1 MCIDLLGVLIH
12 IFTEEIMGIENQIKR
27 ISAKGMVG
35 LYDYDINF
43 QNGDSKLKAIFSENG
58 CGKTNLLK
66 LIHYVTSGNIEKLQK
81 VPLMPFRELCI
92 KTSMGTILF
101 EKNENRSVI
110 LSIRDNNEEE
120 LLSEELR
127 AGDLNSASD
136 VELSDEIQDRYIRMS
151 FNIHEYTGKSVLLGT
166 NRLNDTDAR
175 TRYRVRML
183 RKHEAREETDRDYEV
198 SGNIIYSVLDDLNYS
213 LVRNAQIAS
222 TTSRGSRGVYSKIV
236 KYVLNDR
243 AGLDQ
248 RGRDVRNE
256 IIKKIKHINNIKKL
270 VDKYNLIDFKEFRSI
285 EKEIE
290 APRSTVREFKSL
302 YSILIPYF
310 DSLEEKIQDV
320 LPAASLIESFINA
333 INTMFR
339 DKVITYNIQG
349 AYGSRNGFTVQSIV
363 AHKNEES
370 LKEID
375 PADLSSGEKHLIF
388 LLAKVII
395 SATRG
400 DTLLIIDEPEISLG
414 MMWQRLFVKYVRKC
428 AAESGLQIIMATHSP
443 LILDKYEEI
452 DVSMSKREIRSH
464 M

>member
-1 MCIDLLGVLIH
+1 MD
-12 IFTEEIMGIENQIKR
+12 TRKIEK
-27 ISAKGMVG
+27 ISAKGIIG

-43 QNGDSKLKAIFSENG
+43 TDGNPDLKAIYSENG

-66 LIHYVTSGNIEKLQK
+66 LIHYVTSGNIDKLQK

-92 KTSMGTILF
+92 KTSKGTILF
-101 EKNENRSVI
+101 EKNENKSVS
-110 LSIRDNNEEE
+110 LSIRGNNEEE

-136 VELSDEIQDRYIRMS
+136 MELSDEIQDRYIRMS

-175 TRYRVRML
+175 TRYRVRL
-183 RKHEAREETDRDYEV
+183 SRKHEARDEVDRDYEI

-213 LVRNAQIAS
+213 LVRNAQRAS
-222 TTSRGSRGVYSKIV
+222 TSSRGSRGVYSKIV
-236 KYVLNDR
+236 KNVLNDR
-243 AGLDQ
+243 ASLDQ
-248 RGRDVRNE
+248 KGRFARDE
-256 IIKKIKHINNIKKL
+256 IIKKINHINNIKKL
-270 VDKYNLIDFKEFRSI
+270 VDKYNLIDFNEFRSI
-285 EKEIE
+285 EEEIR
-290 APRSTVREFKSL
+290 APRTTVREFKSL
-302 YSILIPYF
+302 YPILTLYF
-310 DSLEEKIQDV
+310 DSLEEKIQDIS
-320 LPAASLIESFINA
+320 PAALLIDSFINA

-349 AYGSRNGFTVQSIV
+349 AYGNRNGFDVRSIDDF
-363 AHKNEES
+363 KNEET

-375 PADLSSGEKHLIF
+375 PANLSSGEKHLIF

-400 DTLLIIDEPEISLG
+400 DALLIIDEPEISLG
-414 MMWQRLFVKYVRKC
+414 MVWQRLFVKYVRKC
-428 AAESGLQIIMATHSP
+428 AAGSGLQIIMATHSP

-452 DVSMSKREIRSH
+452 DVSMSKRETRSN

>member
-1 MCIDLLGVLIH
+1 MD
-12 IFTEEIMGIENQIKR
+12 TRKIEK
-27 ISAKGMVG
+27 ISAKGIIG

-43 QNGDSKLKAIFSENG
+43 MDGDPDLKAIYSENG

-92 KTSMGTILF
+92 KTSEGTIFF
-101 EKNENRSVI
+101 EKNENKSVS

-120 LLSEELR
+120 LLLEELR

-136 VELSDEIQDRYIRMS
+136 MELSDEIQDRYIRMS

-183 RKHEAREETDRDYEV
+183 RKHEVREEADRDYEV

-213 LVRNAQIAS
+213 LVRNAQRAS

-236 KYVLNDR
+236 KNVLNDR
-243 AGLDQ
+243 ASLDQ
-248 RGRDVRNE
+248 RGRDARNE
-256 IIKKIKHINNIKKL
+256 IVKKIKHINNIKKL
-270 VDKYNLIDFKEFRSI
+270 VDKYNLIDFEEFRSI
-285 EKEIE
+285 EKQIE

-302 YSILIPYF
+302 YSILNLYF

-320 LPAASLIESFINA
+320 SPAASLIDSFINA

-339 DKVITYNIQG
+339 DKVITYNIQR
-349 AYGSRNGFTVQSIV
+349 AYSNRNGFIVQSIDAHKNEID
-363 AHKNEES
+363 AHKNEEFIKE
-370 LKEID
+370 KEID

-443 LILDKYEEI
+443 LILDKYKEI
-452 DVSMSKREIRSH
+452 DVSMSKREIRSS

>member
-1 MCIDLLGVLIH
+1 MD
-12 IFTEEIMGIENQIKR
+12 TRKIEK
-27 ISAKGMVG
+27 ISAKGIIE

-43 QNGDSKLKAIFSENG
+43 MDGNPDLKAIYAENG

-92 KTSMGTILF
+92 KTSDGTILF
-101 EKNENRSVI
+101 KKNENKSVS

-136 VELSDEIQDRYIRMS
+136 MELSDEIQDRYIRMS

-183 RKHEAREETDRDYEV
+183 RKHEAREEADRDYGV
-198 SGNIIYSVLDDLNYS
+198 SGSIIYSVLDDLNYS
-213 LVRNAQIAS
+213 LVGNAQRVS

-236 KYVLNDR
+236 KNVLNDR
-243 AGLDQ
+243 ASLDQ
-248 RGRDVRNE
+248 RGRDARNE
-256 IIKKIKHINNIKKL
+256 IVEKIKHINDIKKL
-270 VDKYNLIDFKEFRSI
+270 VDKYNLIDFEEFRSI
-285 EKEIE
+285 EKQIE

-302 YSILIPYF
+302 YSILNLYF

-320 LPAASLIESFINA
+320 SPAASLIDSFINA

-339 DKVITYNIQG
+339 DKVITYNIQR
-349 AYGSRNGFTVQSIV
+349 AYSNRNGFIVQSID
-363 AHKNEES
+363 AHKNEEFIKE
-370 LKEID
+370 KEID

-452 DVSMSKREIRSH
+452 DVSMSKREIRSN